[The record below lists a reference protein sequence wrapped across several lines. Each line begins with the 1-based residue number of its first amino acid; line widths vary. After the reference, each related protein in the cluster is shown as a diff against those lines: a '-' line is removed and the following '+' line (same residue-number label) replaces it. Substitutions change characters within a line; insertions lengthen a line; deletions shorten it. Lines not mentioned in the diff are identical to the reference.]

1 MKTSFLLLLL
11 MLFASCGKDEFVAK
25 TENQV
30 KKAIGSIVS
39 TSQGCAGMTKIKPPV
54 DILFV
59 FDNSSSTSFIN
70 ANTKAALTNTIQKV
84 SENFDYHI
92 VVAPLIANG
101 NENFPIVA
109 SSPTGLGSVL
119 NQITGADNI
128 TFPASVAGTAYDV
141 GGVEKGFKRVVDII
155 KNNMSNGIFRKKA
168 YTIVVLV
175 SNGDDN
181 DYVSS
186 CPQCAPTSDNY
197 NLYKGELQKFTK
209 KYADSQGGSG
219 SGSSGTSFPGTF
231 QISPTSNLLASPQL
245 HFISVVSHADHS
257 GGWIRGTRYMN
268 MSRELYNY
276 VFNTTYGTNTLVNT
290 ADLYS
295 YTSGTSIFDGVNYL
309 IQAVILEHKY
319 DYWPVAPQKN
329 FDPAKLVV
337 KKNGTPLVSG
347 DLLNG
352 YVFEDLLQTK
362 DTRYYP
368 TAGEPYTGYLIKLF
382 GNGQVKYNAT
392 TGSADCMTITTT
404 APPQYFGYV
413 DLLKQPKLE
422 TVDLKVNGNSIP
434 QSATN
439 GWSYYGYSPSLNI
452 QVKSPSDDTPE
463 PNPGVYRSGYF
474 LKLNGSAVYTNGD
487 FIQVNFKATN
497 E

>member
-1 MKTSFLLLLL
+1 MKTSFLLLLV

-25 TENQV
+25 TENQI
-30 KKAIGSIVS
+30 KKALGSISS
-39 TSQGCAGMTKIKPPV
+39 TSQGCAGVTKIKPPV

-59 FDNSSSTSFIN
+59 FDNSSSANFIGPEV
-70 ANTKAALTNTIQKV
+70 KSALASTIKTV
-84 SENFDYHI
+84 SDNFDYHV
-92 VVAPLIANG
+92 VVAPLFSTG

-119 NQITGADNI
+119 GQITAADNI
-128 TFPASVAGTAYDV
+128 TFPAPIQGGGT
-141 GGVEKGFKRVVDII
+141 ELGFKRVVDII

-168 YTIVVLV
+168 YTIVVVV

-181 DYVSS
+181 DYTQT
-186 CPQCAPTSDNY
+186 CPNCPLTNDKY
-197 NLYKGELQKFTK
+197 DFYKLELQKFTK
-209 KYADSQGGSG
+209 TYADSVGGS
-219 SGSSGTSFPGTF
+219 TTTFPGTF
-231 QISPTSNLLASPQL
+231 QISPASNLLASPQF
-245 HFISVVSHADHS
+245 HFISVVAQASNNN
-257 GGWIRGTRYMN
+257 GWIRGDRYIR
-268 MSRELYNY
+268 MSRDIWNY
-276 VFNTTYGTNTLVNT
+276 VFPSQPKTLGWNSIDLASYSTSSNLFSWVN
-290 ADLYS
+290 S
-295 YTSGTSIFDGVNYL
+295 L
-309 IQAVILEHKY
+309 IQAVVQGHEY

-337 KKNGTPLVSG
+337 TKNGTLLTQG

-352 YVFEDLLQTK
+352 YVFEDILQTK
-362 DTRYYP
+362 DTRYAP
-368 TAGEPYTGYLIKLF
+368 TPGEPYTGYLIKLF
-382 GNGQVKYNAT
+382 GNGKVKFNAS
-392 TGSADCMTITTT
+392 TGAADCMTVVTT

-422 TVDLKVNGNSIP
+422 TVDLKINGTSIP
-434 QSATN
+434 QSSTN

-474 LKLNGSAVYTNGD
+474 LKLTGSAVYTNGD
-487 FIQVNFKATN
+487 AIQVNFKATN